1 MPNIASHSE
10 PTAEYIPKGFKLSTD
25 EDGNTFDIRPSYINL
40 VERNLYREVPGE
52 DPRKHMERFADY
64 CSSIPTSKGV
74 TQDKIKEVLFLFS
87 LTDNAREWLT
97 DLDREAAGI
106 TDWTTLALAFY
117 KKYFPPQR
125 TNALRAQITNF
136 KQTGSENLFEA
147 WCRFKKAVR
156 SVPHHGFQ
164 QWFDRLEMQSP
175 ESQQTV
181 HMLKKDDTNLC
192 ERCGEPGHVAIDC
205 FADREQV
212 FSFQQYRQGYSSGY
226 IHPNLRWSSQNILNP
241 TPPPQ
246 QQAYVPPHK
255 QGYQKPPQY
264 SIPQQGSSSSGG
276 ISEVGELKSMIQAL
290 ATQVSR
296 SDQAT
301 NATIKLLES
310 QIAQVAANQ
319 STRQPG
325 QLPSQSEKR
334 KETLNM
340 ITLRSGLTYS
350 DTDVAGTDV
359 SSTNSKVVA
368 ADNAPYPGRLKRVK
382 KTEPEFARFGELVR
396 GLNVSVPFIELLK
409 KVPSYLKFM
418 REVLTR
424 KRTINDVETVAL
436 TEGCSA
442 HLQNRT
448 PPKLADPGSFS
459 IPCHIG
465 VQLIDNELCD
475 LGASVSVLPLSL
487 AKRLGFTKFHC
498 TNMTVQMADR
508 TLSRPLGV
516 LQDIPVEI
524 GRFLI
529 PVDFVV
535 LDIPEDNHTP
545 IILGR
550 PFLHT
555 AQAVIDVGMRTLT
568 FNVGGEELVFAK
580 PATHRGS
587 MRVLECHAIPA
598 IGIDT
603 PPMIESLSMPIVDI
617 KSPRVATL
625 PVTLTPPPRNE
636 SDKEDSAIIVTCT
649 RPGWGALALDQGEV
663 SSTVGMGKD
672 DGGNMTRILAEE
684 IKLGHSSESGTYV
697 WRRKLEVTAAEGNSV
712 SQRPSKGLKDLIEL

>member
-1 MPNIASHSE
+1 MRRSRRGELVEADPEPERSFLRRKRELERVRREEVLSTSDSSVIEEISIRETIIPVKMPNIVSHSE
-10 PTAEYIPKGFKLSTD
+10 PIADYIPRGFKLSTD

-40 VERNLYREVPGE
+40 VERNLYQGVPGE
-52 DPRKHMERFADY
+52 DPRKHMEIFADY
-64 CSSIPTSKGV
+64 YSSSPTSKGV
-74 TQDKIKEVLFLFS
+74 TQDKIKEDLFPFS

-156 SVPHHGFQ
+156 SREVDDDKGWKLIEEMDNHTAEYGNPRSGTRTIANIECEDMDAKFDKINAR
-164 QWFDRLEMQSP
+164 FDRLEMQSP
-175 ESQQTV
+175 ESQQTGAS
-181 HMLKKDDTNLC
+181 LFFPT
-192 ERCGEPGHVAIDC
+192 RC
-205 FADREQV
+205 
-212 FSFQQYRQGYSSGY
+212 RQGYNSGY
-226 IHPNLRWSSQNILNP
+226 IHPNLRWSSQNVLNP

-255 QGYQKPPQY
+255 QSYQKPPQFPN
-264 SIPQQGSSSSGG
+264 PQQGSSSSGG

-340 ITLRSGLTYS
+340 TYS
-350 DTDVAGTDV
+350 DVDIAGTDV
-359 SSTNSKVVA
+359 SGTNSNATA
-368 ADNAPYPGRLKRVK
+368 ADRRLKRVK

-396 GLNVSVPFIELLK
+396 GLNVSVSFIELLK

-424 KRTINDVETVAL
+424 KRTIDDVETVAL

-442 HLQNRT
+442 HTQNRT

-465 VQLIDNELCD
+465 VQLIDNALCD

-487 AKRLGFTKFHC
+487 AKR
-498 TNMTVQMADR
+498 
-508 TLSRPLGV
+508 
-516 LQDIPVEI
+516 
-524 GRFLI
+524 
-529 PVDFVV
+529 
-535 LDIPEDNHTP
+535 
-545 IILGR
+545 
-550 PFLHT
+550 
-555 AQAVIDVGMRTLT
+555 
-568 FNVGGEELVFAK
+568 
-580 PATHRGS
+580 
-587 MRVLECHAIPA
+587 
-598 IGIDT
+598 
-603 PPMIESLSMPIVDI
+603 
-617 KSPRVATL
+617 
-625 PVTLTPPPRNE
+625 
-636 SDKEDSAIIVTCT
+636 
-649 RPGWGALALDQGEV
+649 
-663 SSTVGMGKD
+663 
-672 DGGNMTRILAEE
+672 
-684 IKLGHSSESGTYV
+684 
-697 WRRKLEVTAAEGNSV
+697 
-712 SQRPSKGLKDLIEL
+712 

>member
-1 MPNIASHSE
+1 MNLENLGKLEKESRRGELVEADPEPERSFLRRKRELERARREEVLSTSDSSVIEETSIRETIIPVKMPNIVSHSE
-10 PTAEYIPKGFKLSTD
+10 PTAYYIPKGFKLSTD

-40 VERNLYREVPGE
+40 VERNLYRGVPGE

-64 CSSIPTSKGV
+64 CSSISISKGV
-74 TQDKIKEVLFLFS
+74 TQDKIKEVLFPFS

-117 KKYFPPQR
+117 NKYFPQQR

-147 WCRFKKAVR
+147 WCRFKKA
-156 SVPHHGFQ
+156 
-164 QWFDRLEMQSP
+164 SP

-192 ERCGEPGHVAIDC
+192 ERCGELGHVAIDC
-205 FADREQV
+205 FAEREQV
-212 FSFQQYRQGYSSGY
+212 FSFQQYRQGYNSGY
-226 IHPNLRWSSQNILNP
+226 IHPNLRWSSQNVLNP
-241 TPPPQ
+241 TPPPL
-246 QQAYVPPHK
+246 QQAYLPPHK
-255 QGYQKPPQY
+255 QSYQKPPQFPN
-264 SIPQQGSSSSGG
+264 PQQGSSSSGG

-290 ATQVSR
+290 ATQV
-296 SDQAT
+296 
-301 NATIKLLES
+301 
-310 QIAQVAANQ
+310 
-319 STRQPG
+319 
-325 QLPSQSEKR
+325 
-334 KETLNM
+334 
-340 ITLRSGLTYS
+340 
-350 DTDVAGTDV
+350 
-359 SSTNSKVVA
+359 
-368 ADNAPYPGRLKRVK
+368 
-382 KTEPEFARFGELVR
+382 
-396 GLNVSVPFIELLK
+396 
-409 KVPSYLKFM
+409 PSYLKFM

-424 KRTINDVETVAL
+424 KRTIDDVETVAL

-465 VQLIDNELCD
+465 VQLIDNALCD
-475 LGASVSVLPLSL
+475 LGASVSVLTLSL

-516 LQDIPVEI
+516 LQDIPVQI

-568 FNVGGEELVFAK
+568 FNVGGEKLVFAK

-598 IGIDT
+598 VGVVT
-603 PPMIESLSMPIVDI
+603 PPMIESSSIPVIDDEP
-617 KSPRVATL
+617 PRVVTL
-625 PVTLTPPPRNE
+625 PATLTPPPRNE
-636 SDKEDSAIIVTCT
+636 SDKEDRAIVVTCT
-649 RPGWGALALDQGEV
+649 
-663 SSTVGMGKD
+663 
-672 DGGNMTRILAEE
+672 
-684 IKLGHSSESGTYV
+684 
-697 WRRKLEVTAAEGNSV
+697 
-712 SQRPSKGLKDLIEL
+712 

>member
-10 PTAEYIPKGFKLSTD
+10 PTADYIPKGFKLSTD

-40 VERNLYREVPGE
+40 VERNLYRGVPGE
-52 DPRKHMERFADY
+52 DPRKHMERFVDY
-64 CSSIPTSKGV
+64 CSSILTSKGV
-74 TQDKIKEVLFLFS
+74 TQDKIKEVLFPFS

-97 DLDREAAGI
+97 DLDRDAAGI
-106 TDWTTLALAFY
+106 TVWTTLALAFY

-156 SVPHHGFQ
+156 S
-164 QWFDRLEMQSP
+164 
-175 ESQQTV
+175 
-181 HMLKKDDTNLC
+181 
-192 ERCGEPGHVAIDC
+192 
-205 FADREQV
+205 
-212 FSFQQYRQGYSSGY
+212 YRQGYNSGY
-226 IHPNLRWSSQNILNP
+226 VHPNLRWSSQNVLNP

-246 QQAYVPPHK
+246 KQAYMPPHK
-255 QGYQKPPQY
+255 QIYQKPPQFPN
-264 SIPQQGSSSSGG
+264 PQQGSSSSGG

-301 NATIKLLES
+301 NATIKFLES

-350 DTDVAGTDV
+350 DSDIAGTNV
-359 SSTNSKVVA
+359 SGTNSNATA
-368 ADNAPYPGRLKRVK
+368 ADTPIEDFPYPGRLKRVK
-382 KTEPEFARFGELVR
+382 KTEAEFARFGELVR

-418 REVLTR
+418 REVLMR
-424 KRTINDVETVAL
+424 KRTIDDVETVAL
-436 TEGCSA
+436 TEGYSA
-442 HLQNRT
+442 YLQNRT

-465 VQLIDNELCD
+465 LQLIDNALCD

-516 LQDIPVEI
+516 LQDIPVQI

-529 PVDFVV
+529 LVDFVV

-555 AQAVIDVGMRTLT
+555 AQAVIDVGLRTLT

-598 IGIDT
+598 VGVVT
-603 PPMIESLSMPIVDI
+603 PPMIESPSIPVVDVEP
-617 KSPRVATL
+617 PRVVSL
-625 PVTLTPPPRNE
+625 PATLTPPPQNE
-636 SDKEDSAIIVTCT
+636 SDKEDRAIVVTCAG
-649 RPGWGALALDQGEV
+649 PEWGALALDQGEM
-663 SSTVGMGKD
+663 SSKVGMGED

-712 SQRPSKGLKDLIEL
+712 SQRPSKGLKDLIEH

>member
-1 MPNIASHSE
+1 MDPYASTSNDNSSNQVTVEVNASEIFPLATNVSELVTSELIQACVANFFICRDEGNRVRSMIGRLLRSRRGELVEADPEPERSFLRRKMELERVRREEVLSTSDSSVIEKTSILETIIPVRMPNIASHSE
-10 PTAEYIPKGFKLSTD
+10 PTADYIPKGFKLSTD

-40 VERNLYREVPGE
+40 VERNLYRGVSGE

-74 TQDKIKEVLFLFS
+74 TQDKIKEVLFPFS

-97 DLDREAAGI
+97 DLDGDAAGI

-164 QWFDRLEMQSP
+164 Q
-175 ESQQTV
+175 
-181 HMLKKDDTNLC
+181 
-192 ERCGEPGHVAIDC
+192 VAT
-205 FADREQV
+205 AV
-212 FSFQQYRQGYSSGY
+212 S
-226 IHPNLRWSSQNILNP
+226 N
-241 TPPPQ
+241 
-246 QQAYVPPHK
+246 
-255 QGYQKPPQY
+255 YQKPPQFPN
-264 SIPQQGSSSSGG
+264 PQQESSSSGG

-334 KETLNM
+334 EETLNM
-340 ITLRSGLTYS
+340 ITLRSGSTYF
-350 DTDVAGTDV
+350 DRYCWTDV
-359 SSTNSKVVA
+359 SGTNSKATA
-368 ADNAPYPGRLKRVK
+368 ADRCLKRVK

-409 KVPSYLKFM
+409 QVPTYLKFM
-418 REVLTR
+418 REVLMR
-424 KRTINDVETVAL
+424 KRTIDDVETVAL

-465 VQLIDNELCD
+465 LQLIDNALCD
-475 LGASVSVLPLSL
+475 LGASVSVLLLSL

-516 LQDIPVEI
+516 LQDI
-524 GRFLI
+524 LC
-529 PVDFVV
+529 
-535 LDIPEDNHTP
+535 
-545 IILGR
+545 
-550 PFLHT
+550 
-555 AQAVIDVGMRTLT
+555 
-568 FNVGGEELVFAK
+568 K
-580 PATHRGS
+580 
-587 MRVLECHAIPA
+587 
-598 IGIDT
+598 
-603 PPMIESLSMPIVDI
+603 
-617 KSPRVATL
+617 
-625 PVTLTPPPRNE
+625 
-636 SDKEDSAIIVTCT
+636 
-649 RPGWGALALDQGEV
+649 
-663 SSTVGMGKD
+663 
-672 DGGNMTRILAEE
+672 
-684 IKLGHSSESGTYV
+684 
-697 WRRKLEVTAAEGNSV
+697 
-712 SQRPSKGLKDLIEL
+712 